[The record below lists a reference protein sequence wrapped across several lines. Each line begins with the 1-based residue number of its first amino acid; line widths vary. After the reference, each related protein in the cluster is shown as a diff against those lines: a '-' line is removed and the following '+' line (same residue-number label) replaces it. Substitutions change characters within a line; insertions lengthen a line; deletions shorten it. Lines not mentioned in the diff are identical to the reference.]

1 MARTP
6 IVRGQGASGTK
17 IEVEGLNAFLRDLKK
32 SGQRADDD
40 IRKANEKIAAIVIRK
55 AGNLADTKQE
65 KRAAATLNESS
76 TLTAVRVTGGSASVP
91 YFGGANFG
99 SYTNKK
105 RIIKAP
111 RTTAE
116 GRRRGRSTL
125 VRRGESVTKV
135 VQRIE
140 AQSVDTRG
148 KLVPRGHGNRVQVA
162 RLKNGQVKVIRGW
175 NQFRPKGGKSTKWQ
189 RGKDQFVYRAV
200 GALQKQIVEEYTHAL
215 DTFTH
220 DSFGAPM

>member
-1 MARTP
+1 MAAKP
-6 IVRGQGASGTK
+6 VVRGQGASGTK

-40 IRKANEKIAAIVIRK
+40 IRSANEKVADIVIKK
-55 AGNLADTKQE
+55 ARTLANTKQE
-65 KRAAATLNESS
+65 KRAAATLQESS
-76 TLTAVRVTGGSASVP
+76 TLTAVRVTGGSAKVP

-99 SYTNKK
+99 AYVNRK

-116 GRRRGRSTL
+116 GRRRGRSTI

-140 AQSVDTRG
+140 AQSVDSRG

-175 NQFRPKGGKSTKWQ
+175 NQFRAQGGKPTRWRK
-189 RGKDQFVYRAV
+189 GKDQMVYAAV
-200 GALQKQIVEEYTHAL
+200 KATERQVVETYGAAL